1 MVRQVVLDTE
11 TTGLSPNKG
20 DRIVEVGC
28 VEMIDRKLTGRHF
41 HYYINPERDIPE
53 EVIAVHGIDN
63 DKVKDAPKFRDIAQ
77 SFWDYVDGA
86 QLVIHNSA
94 FDMGFL
100 QMEFKRL
107 ADEGLTQFGLL
118 SDACSVL
125 DTLKLAREKHPG
137 AKASLDALCK
147 RYGIDNSHR
156 TLHGALLDS
165 EILADVYLLMTG
177 GQTALMLDEE
187 DEDSTEQ
194 VSFDA
199 SAVIASSQ
207 PLKRVKPTPEE
218 EEAHQAMLAAIETA
232 SGKPALW
239 SELVGKGR

>member
-1 MVRQVVLDTE
+1 MRQIVLDTE

-28 VEMIDRKLTGRHF
+28 VELVNRKLTGRHF

-53 EVIAVHGIDN
+53 EVVAVHGIDN
-63 DKVKDAPKFRDIAQ
+63 EKVKDAPKFRDIAEE
-77 SFWDYVDGA
+77 FWQFVEGA
-86 QLVIHNSA
+86 ELVIHNAA

-100 QMEFKRL
+100 EMEFQLL
-107 ADEGLTQFGLL
+107 AKKGDQRFGTLT
-118 SDACSVL
+118 DACTVL

-165 EILADVYLLMTG
+165 EILADVYLMLTG
-177 GQTALMLDEE
+177 GQTALVLDAQSDD
-187 DEDSTEQ
+187 DEPE

-199 SAVIASSQ
+199 SQVVASNE
-207 PLKRVKPTPEE
+207 PLRKVLPTESE
-218 EEAHQAMLAAIETA
+218 RAAHNAMLELIEKKSGTA
-232 SGKPALW
+232 ALW
-239 SELVGKGR
+239 TTINKA

>member
-1 MVRQVVLDTE
+1 MRQIVLDTE

-28 VEMIDRKLTGRHF
+28 VELVNRKLTGRHF

-53 EVIAVHGIDN
+53 EVVAVHGIDN
-63 DKVKDAPKFRDIAQ
+63 DKVKDAPRFRDIAEE
-77 SFWDYVDGA
+77 FWEYARGA
-86 QLVIHNSA
+86 ELVIHNAA

-100 QMEFKRL
+100 EMEYDRL
-107 ADEGLTQFGLL
+107 RQEGFRQFSKL
-118 SDACSVL
+118 SDICTVL
-125 DTLKLAREKHPG
+125 DTLQVAREKHPG

-165 EILADVYLLMTG
+165 EILADVYLMMTG
-177 GQTALMLDEE
+177 GQTDLVLDEE
-187 DEDSTEQ
+187 EESTSEQ

-199 SAVIASSQ
+199 SHVLASSE
-207 PLKRVKPTPEE
+207 PLKKVMPSDEE
-218 EEAHQAMLAAIETA
+218 QAAHEAMLAMIEEA
-232 SGKPALW
+232 SGGAVLW
-239 SELVGKGR
+239 RDKISE

>member
-1 MVRQVVLDTE
+1 MRQIVLDTE

-28 VEMIDRKLTGRHF
+28 VELVNRKLTGRHF
-41 HYYINPERDIPE
+41 HYYINPERDIPD
-53 EVIAVHGIDN
+53 EVVAVHGIDN

-77 SFWDYVDGA
+77 EFWDYAKGA
-86 QLVIHNSA
+86 ELVIHNAA

-100 QMEFKRL
+100 EMEFERL
-107 ADEGLTQFGLL
+107 RQEGHTQFSKLI
-118 SDACSVL
+118 DVCTVL
-125 DTLKLAREKHPG
+125 DTLQVAREKHPG

-177 GQTALMLDEE
+177 GQTDLILDEE
-187 DEDSTEQ
+187 EDNQGEQ

-199 SAVIASSQ
+199 SHVLASGEA
-207 PLKRVKPTPEE
+207 LKKVLPSEDEKA
-218 EEAHQAMLAAIETA
+218 AHEAMLSVIDKACGGE
-232 SGKPALW
+232 ALW
-239 SELVGKGR
+239 RQKLGQ